1 VLAKKILVGLN
12 IISSLAVIALGYKF
26 VASPMIAKTMLKSE
40 YQELMFQCDN
50 VMREHLIA
58 KTRVMAERTKR
69 SLRQL
74 DAAEMGLV
82 TCHDYDEM
90 RKKMRIAGVSDQEL
104 ALMGLEVIEAKAEN
118 LYEFVDIHEIKY

>member
-1 VLAKKILVGLN
+1 MLGKRIL
-12 IISSLAVIALGYKF
+12 IALN
-26 VASPMIAKTMLKSE
+26 VAACVALTAMAMKYVGTPIVAKSLFKAE

-58 KTRVMAERTKR
+58 KNRVLVEKTEN
-69 SLRQL
+69 SLLQL

-82 TCHDYDEM
+82 TCHDYDVM

-104 ALMGLEVIEAKAEN
+104 ALMGLEVIEAKASN

>member
-1 VLAKKILVGLN
+1 VLVNRTLVFLN
-12 IISSLAVIALGYKF
+12 VIACCALISLTAKF
-26 VASPMIAKTMLKSE
+26 VIWPPVAKMVFKDN

-58 KTRVMAERTKR
+58 KTRVMTEKSEQ
-69 SLRQL
+69 SLLQL

-82 TCHDYDEM
+82 TCHDYDVL
-90 RKKMRIAGVSDQEL
+90 RKKMRQAGISAHEL
-104 ALMGLEVIEAKAEN
+104 SLMGLEVIEAKAKN

>member
-1 VLAKKILVGLN
+1 
-12 IISSLAVIALGYKF
+12 
-26 VASPMIAKTMLKSE
+26 
-40 YQELMFQCDN
+40 MFQCDN

-58 KTRVMAERTKR
+58 KNRVLVEKTEN
-69 SLRQL
+69 SLLQL

-82 TCHDYDEM
+82 TCHDYDVM

-104 ALMGLEVIEAKAEN
+104 ALMGLEVIEAKASN

>member
-1 VLAKKILVGLN
+1 
-12 IISSLAVIALGYKF
+12 
-26 VASPMIAKTMLKSE
+26 MIAKTMLKSE

-58 KTRVMAERTKR
+58 KTRVMAKTEK

-82 TCHDYDEM
+82 TCHDARM
-90 RKKMRIAGVSDQEL
+90 RKKGIA
-104 ALMGLEVIEAKAEN
+104 
-118 LYEFVDIHEIKY
+118 EFLIKSLL